1 MALEKSNT
9 WLVAMNWWDE
19 IRDSNSVKTTP
30 RGLRVWFVTKLRD
43 FIRSTYTQTLY
54 LDNTY
59 KTRPPCLRS
68 DSQLKSAGN
77 SYLRDM
83 NVFSNSRDKISM
95 VKTFNLHFFLMAST
109 TLQLLNRIP
118 TFEYLIVNLT
128 HLVIYL
134 VWPREIAYKECSE
147 RKLIYQWEKSVRS

>member
-1 MALEKSNT
+1 MKPK
-9 WLVAMNWWDE
+9 M
-19 IRDSNSVKTTP
+19 
-30 RGLRVWFVTKLRD
+30 
-43 FIRSTYTQTLY
+43 
-54 LDNTY
+54 NTY

-118 TFEYLIVNLT
+118 TFECLIVNLT

-147 RKLIYQWEKSVRS
+147 RKLIYQ

>member
-1 MALEKSNT
+1 MKPK
-9 WLVAMNWWDE
+9 M
-19 IRDSNSVKTTP
+19 
-30 RGLRVWFVTKLRD
+30 
-43 FIRSTYTQTLY
+43 
-54 LDNTY
+54 NTY

-118 TFEYLIVNLT
+118 TFECLIVG
-128 HLVIYL
+128 
-134 VWPREIAYKECSE
+134 
-147 RKLIYQWEKSVRS
+147 KSDTFSYISRFAKGNRI